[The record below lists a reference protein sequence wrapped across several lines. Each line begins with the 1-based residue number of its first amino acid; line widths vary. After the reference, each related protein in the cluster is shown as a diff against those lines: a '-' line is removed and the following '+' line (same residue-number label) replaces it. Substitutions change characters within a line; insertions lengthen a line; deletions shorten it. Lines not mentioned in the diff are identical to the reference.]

1 MKETPDLYGAYPRLE
16 EFQLAELTPLGERR
30 TTSAGEVLQQA
41 GESSD
46 EFIVVLDGTVSIVQ
60 DTTEPE
66 RVIAVHG
73 PRRFL
78 GEIGLL
84 TGQQFFLSAV
94 AQEPG
99 EVLAV
104 PPEQL
109 RELVSRDPRLADLIL
124 RAFLIRR
131 SLQLTLGAG
140 FAIIGSRFSADTRRL
155 RDFAARNRL
164 PHHWIDLEND
174 AEAERLLRELALGR
188 DDTPVVIWRGQ
199 VLRNP
204 DNERLAAAVGLRTA
218 MPVRSVC
225 DLIVVGAGPAGL
237 AAAVY
242 GASEGL
248 ATVVL
253 DSVATGGQAGT
264 SSRIEN
270 YLGFPA
276 GVSGAELADLA
287 EIQARRFGAEFIVP
301 ATAAALQ
308 EQDGHH
314 VVQLEDE
321 ARISGRA
328 VLIASGV
335 RYRKLDL
342 PGLDDVTSTSVYYA
356 ATELEA
362 NLCRHDP
369 VVVVGGGN
377 SAGQAAVFL
386 AQHAAQVVLVVR
398 SNELGQDMS
407 RYLADRIERTE
418 RIAVL
423 VHSEVRAASGDR
435 MLDEVVVEDL
445 KTGQRHVE
453 PAKALF
459 VFIGSLPHVRWL
471 SDQIALDD
479 RGFVRTGSQLPG
491 PRQVLETSRT
501 GVFAAGD
508 VRSGAVRRVAAAV
521 GEGALAVRMVHE
533 HLGRYS

>member
-16 EFQLAELTPLGERR
+16 EYQLAELTPLGERR
-30 TTSAGEVLQQA
+30 TTSAGDVLQPA
-41 GESSD
+41 GEPSD
-46 EFIVVLDGTVSIVQ
+46 EFIVVLDGTVAVVQ
-60 DTTEPE
+60 DTAEQE
-66 RVIAVHG
+66 RVVAVHG
-73 PRRFL
+73 PHRFL
-78 GEIGLL
+78 GEIGML
-84 TGQQFFLSAV
+84 TGQQLFLSAV

-104 PPEQL
+104 PLDQL
-109 RELVSRDPRLADLIL
+109 RDLVPRDPRLADLIL

-140 FAIIGSRFSADTRRL
+140 FAIVGSRFSADTRRL
-155 RDFAARNRL
+155 REFAARNRL

-174 AEAERLLRELALGR
+174 AEAERLLRELGLGR
-188 DDTPVVIWRGQ
+188 DETPVVIWRGQ

-204 DNERLAAAVGLRTA
+204 DNEQLAAAVGLRRTT
-218 MPVRSVC
+218 PVRSAC

-276 GVSGAELADLA
+276 GISGAELADLA
-287 EIQARRFGAEFIVP
+287 EIQARRFGAELTVP
-301 ATAAALQ
+301 ATAVAL
-308 EQDGHH
+308 EERDGHH
-314 VVQLEDE
+314 VVQLANE
-321 ARISGRA
+321 ARISSRA

-335 RYRKLDL
+335 RYRKLEL
-342 PGLDDVTSTSVYYA
+342 PGLDAVTSASVYYA

-362 NLCRHDP
+362 NLCRNDP

-407 RYLADRIERTE
+407 RYLADRIEQTDG
-418 RIAVL
+418 IAVL
-423 VHSEVRAASGDR
+423 AHSELRAAHGDR
-435 MLDEVVVEDL
+435 VLEEVVVEDL

-453 PAKALF
+453 AANALF

-471 SDQIALDD
+471 GDQIVLDD
-479 RGFVRTGSQLPG
+479 RGFVLTGSQLPG
-491 PRQVLETSRT
+491 KRQLLETSRT

-508 VRSGAVRRVAAAV
+508 VRSGSVRRVAAAV
-521 GEGALAVRMVHE
+521 GDGALAVRMVHE
-533 HLGRYS
+533 HLGHSR